1 MKILIKFFTL
11 LTFLIGYVEF
21 AKSDNELYCAEFYP
35 DDRCDIY
42 SDSSGNL
49 YRNDTGDVWGDGNY
63 NNGLLRNI
71 DTGEELHCD
80 YHGNCFYE

>member
-1 MKILIKFFTL
+1 MPISAVPSNINGTEISLEVAWSIVA
-11 LTFLIGYVEF
+11 IIE
-21 AKSDNELYCAEFYP
+21 E
-35 DDRCDIY
+35 
-42 SDSSGNL
+42 DSSGNL